1 MKKKVQIGRSRM
13 AEELAR
19 PTWEAP
25 STSVVKESR
34 AKQKKQD
41 SAPPQPQ
48 KVETICSA
56 PLTSRKLKA
65 AAYARVSTSLDSQET
80 SIENQCDHYRSFIEA
95 NPAWELAG
103 IYAESGVSG
112 TKADTRPELQ
122 KLLHD
127 CEAGTVDVIITK
139 SLSRFARNVS
149 ECLEMVR
156 TLTGLGIRLIFEKE
170 NIDTETME
178 SEFLL
183 TLLAAFAESESQ
195 SISSNQKWSIRRRF
209 QAGTYKGGKVPYGYR
224 RTKKGYIIHPAEAAT
239 VRRIFYALA
248 DGKGSIVI
256 ARELNKDKVPTWTE
270 SYRGLEAQGKWRS
283 NSIIAIA
290 RNEFYT
296 GDSLYQKTFMENY
309 KKCVNTGQLDQYLN
323 EADHPAIIDH
333 ATFEKAN
340 AMIKSHGERLGREKA
355 VKDTKRYVF
364 SGRLIC
370 GLCGGHMSRG
380 KDKRAFYACGNHLHK
395 RPVSISGGTQGSEPG
410 MQSTG
415 AETQSTDAETLA
427 PCPMLPVFEQDV
439 KNAFATALNRLA
451 ADPSIL
457 GVSDDGEAERE
468 RLEAQ
473 LQSVKRRQSVLHDR
487 ALADRYTAQLRE
499 KKAALDSEE
508 KEILSLLAKLEKK
521 NPVDDLKRAVIKRGV
536 KASFESSDEAL
547 FTSFVDHAVLWSK
560 EKAQFYFTCG
570 LVVEEDT
577 HVEKVGRS
585 YTEVTVKT
593 QFRGTGAAG
602 AVANTDGAVNTAPG
616 AEDLKGAFTW
626 Q

>member
-1 MKKKVQIGRSRM
+1 MSGKKVQVGRSRM
-13 AEELAR
+13 AEEMAR

-25 STSVVKESR
+25 SAPVSIHKKKET
-34 AKQKKQD
+34 APKQ
-41 SAPPQPQ
+41 PRQ
-48 KVETICSA
+48 KVETISSA
-56 PLTSRKLKA
+56 PITQRKLRV
-65 AAYARVSTSLDSQET
+65 AAYARVSTDLDSQET
-80 SIENQCDHYRSFIEA
+80 SIENQCDHYKSLIEA

-112 TKADTRPELQ
+112 TKADTRLELQ
-122 KLLHD
+122 RLMQD
-127 CEAGTVDVIITK
+127 CEAGAVDVIVTK
-139 SLSRFARNVS
+139 SISRFARNTS
-149 ECLEMVR
+149 ECLEMGR
-156 TLTGLGIRLIFEKE
+156 KLTSLGIRLIFEKE

-183 TLLAAFAESESQ
+183 TLLAAFAESESA
-195 SISSNQKWSIRRRF
+195 SISTNQKWAIRKRF

-248 DGKGSIVI
+248 EGKGTVVI
-256 ARELNKDKVPTWTE
+256 ARELNEDKVPTWTE
-270 SYRGLEAQGKWRS
+270 SYKGEEGKGRWRC

-309 KKCVNTGQLDQYLN
+309 KKYVNTGQLDQYLN

-333 ATFEKAN
+333 DTFRRAN
-340 AMIKSHGERLGREKA
+340 EAIREHGEAYGNGKA
-355 VKDTKRYVF
+355 QRVANRYVF

-370 GLCGGHMSRG
+370 GLCGGHMRRG
-380 KDKRAFYACGNHLHK
+380 SDARAFYACGNHLHK
-395 RPVSISGGTQGSEPG
+395 RILILQDGTQ
-410 MQSTG
+410 
-415 AETQSTDAETLA
+415 A

-439 KNAFATALNRLA
+439 KNAFATVLNRLA
-451 ADPSIL
+451 ADPYIL
-457 GVSDDGEAERE
+457 VVSDDGTERE

-508 KEILSLLAKLEKK
+508 KTILDALAKLEKK
-521 NPVDDLKRAVIKRGV
+521 NPVDDLKRAVVKRGV
-536 KASFESSDEAL
+536 RESFMESDEKL
-547 FTSFVDHAVLWSK
+547 FKEFVDHAVLWSK
-560 EKAQFYFTCG
+560 EKAQFHFTCG
-570 LVVEEDT
+570 LVVEEDMR
-577 HVEKVGRS
+577 VRKVGRS
-585 YTEVTVKT
+585 YTEVPVRTEFDE
-593 QFRGTGAAG
+593 Q
-602 AVANTDGAVNTAPG
+602 
-616 AEDLKGAFTW
+616 KGAFTW

>member
-1 MKKKVQIGRSRM
+1 MKKVQLGRSRM
-13 AEELAR
+13 AEEMAR
-19 PTWEAP
+19 PSWGITTKEKA
-25 STSVVKESR
+25 TSDHISQKSHDKTEGKVATIAAVVKE
-34 AKQKKQD
+34 K
-41 SAPPQPQ
+41 
-48 KVETICSA
+48 E
-56 PLTSRKLKA
+56 KLRV
-65 AAYARVSTSLDSQET
+65 AAYARVSTDLDSQET
-80 SIENQCDHYRSFIEA
+80 SIENQCDHYRSLIEA
-95 NPAWELAG
+95 NSAWELAG

-122 KLLHD
+122 RLMRD
-127 CEAGTVDVIITK
+127 CEAGAVDVIVTK
-139 SLSRFARNVS
+139 SISRFARNTS
-149 ECLEMVR
+149 ECLSMVR
-156 TLTGLGIRLIFEKE
+156 ELTSLGIRLIFEKE

-183 TLLAAFAESESQ
+183 TLLAAFAESESA
-195 SISSNQKWSIRRRF
+195 SISTNQKWAIRKRF

-248 DGKGSIVI
+248 DGKGTLVI
-256 ARELNKDKVPTWTE
+256 ARELNEERIPTWTE
-270 SYRGLEAQGKWRS
+270 SYKGLEAQGKWRS

-333 ATFEKAN
+333 ATFEQAN
-340 AMIKSHGERLGREKA
+340 AMIKSHGEQLGREKA

-370 GLCGGHMSRG
+370 GLCGGHMRRG
-380 KDKRAFYACGNHLHK
+380 KDARAYYACGNHLHK
-395 RPVSISGGTQGSEPG
+395 RTVMVEGTE
-410 MQSTG
+410 
-415 AETQSTDAETLA
+415 A

-468 RLEAQ
+468 RLEAR

-508 KEILSLLAKLEKK
+508 KTILDALAKLKKK
-521 NPVDDLKRAVIKRGV
+521 NPVDDLKRAVVKRGV
-536 KASFESSDEAL
+536 RESFMESDEKL
-547 FTSFVDHAVLWSK
+547 FTSFVDHAALWSK
-560 EKAQFYFTCG
+560 EKAQFHFTCG
-570 LVVEEDT
+570 LVAEEDM

-585 YTEVTVKT
+585 YTEVPVRTEFDE
-593 QFRGTGAAG
+593 Q
-602 AVANTDGAVNTAPG
+602 
-616 AEDLKGAFTW
+616 KGAFTW

>member
-1 MKKKVQIGRSRM
+1 MSGKKVQVGRSRM
-13 AEELAR
+13 LEELAR

-25 STSVVKESR
+25 STPVNHK
-34 AKQKKQD
+34 KKQG
-41 SAPPQPQ
+41 SAQQQPQ
-48 KVETICSA
+48 KVETISSA
-56 PLTSRKLKA
+56 PVSRRKLKA
-65 AAYARVSTSLDSQET
+65 AAYARVSTDLDSQET
-80 SIENQCDHYRSFIEA
+80 SIENQCDHYLHLIEA
-95 NPAWELAG
+95 NPDWELAG
-103 IYAESGVSG
+103 IYEESGVSG

-127 CEAGTVDVIITK
+127 CEAGAVDVIITK
-139 SLSRFARNVS
+139 SISRFARNTS

-156 TLTGLGIRLIFEKE
+156 KLTGLGITLIFEKE
-170 NIDTETME
+170 NIDTSKME

-239 VRRIFYALA
+239 VRRIFYALCE
-248 DGKGSIVI
+248 GKGTVVI
-256 ARELNKDKVPTWTE
+256 AKELNEDKVPTWTE
-270 SYRGLEAQGKWRS
+270 SYKGEEGKGRWRS
-283 NSIIAIA
+283 NSINAIA

-333 ATFEKAN
+333 DTFRRAN
-340 AMIKSHGERLGREKA
+340 EAIREHGEAYGNGKTQRTA
-355 VKDTKRYVF
+355 NRYVF
-364 SGRLIC
+364 SGKLIC

-380 KDKRAFYACGNHLHK
+380 KDARAYYACGNHLHK
-395 RPVSISGGTQGSEPG
+395 RTVSLPDGTEG
-410 MQSTG
+410 
-415 AETQSTDAETLA
+415 

-451 ADPSIL
+451 AQPCIL
-457 GVSDDGEAERE
+457 AIPDDGEAERE
-468 RLEAQ
+468 KLEAQ
-473 LQSVKRRQSVLHDR
+473 LQSVKRRQSLLHDR

-499 KKAALDSEE
+499 KKATLDSEE
-508 KEILSLLAKLEKK
+508 KTILDALAKLEKK
-521 NPVDDLKRAVIKRGV
+521 NPADDLRRAVVKRGV
-536 KASFESSDEAL
+536 RESFTESDEKL

-560 EKAQFYFTCG
+560 EKAQFHFTCG
-570 LVVEEDT
+570 LVVEEDMR
-577 HVEKVGRS
+577 VQKVGRS
-585 YTEVTVKT
+585 YTEVPVRTRFDE
-593 QFRGTGAAG
+593 Q
-602 AVANTDGAVNTAPG
+602 
-616 AEDLKGAFTW
+616 KGAFTW

>member
-1 MKKKVQIGRSRM
+1 MSGKKVQVGRSRM
-13 AEELAR
+13 AEEMAR

-25 STSVVKESR
+25 SAPVSIHKKKET
-34 AKQKKQD
+34 
-41 SAPPQPQ
+41 APKQPQ
-48 KVETICSA
+48 KVEKINA
-56 PLTSRKLKA
+56 PAPVTQRKLRV
-65 AAYARVSTSLDSQET
+65 AAYARVSTDLDSQET
-80 SIENQCDHYRSFIEA
+80 SIENQCDHYLHLIES
-95 NPAWELAG
+95 NPDWELAG
-103 IYAESGVSG
+103 IYEESGVSG

-122 KLLHD
+122 RLLKD
-127 CEAGTVDVIITK
+127 CEAGAVDVIITK
-139 SLSRFARNVS
+139 SISRFARNTS

-156 TLTGLGIRLIFEKE
+156 KLTGLGIRLIFEKE

-183 TLLAAFAESESQ
+183 TLLAAFAESESA
-195 SISSNQKWSIRRRF
+195 SISTNQKWAIRKRF

-248 DGKGSIVI
+248 EGKGTVVI
-256 ARELNKDKVPTWTE
+256 ARELNEDKVPTWTE
-270 SYRGLEAQGKWRS
+270 SYKGLEAQGKWRS
-283 NSIIAIA
+283 NSINAIA

-333 ATFEKAN
+333 ATFEQAN
-340 AMIKSHGERLGREKA
+340 VMIRSHGEQLGREKA
-355 VKDTKRYVF
+355 VKDTRRYVF
-364 SGRLIC
+364 SGKLIC

-380 KDKRAFYACGNHLHK
+380 KDKRAYYACGNHLHK
-395 RPVSISGGTQGSEPG
+395 RTVTLHDGTQ
-410 MQSTG
+410 
-415 AETQSTDAETLA
+415 A
-427 PCPMLPVFEQDV
+427 PCPMLPAFEQDV

-451 ADPSIL
+451 ADPSIFAIP
-457 GVSDDGEAERE
+457 DDGEAERE

-499 KKAALDSEE
+499 KKATLDSEE
-508 KEILSLLAKLEKK
+508 KTILDALAKLEKK
-521 NPVDDLKRAVIKRGV
+521 NPVDDLRRTVVKRGV
-536 KASFESSDEAL
+536 RESFTESDEKL

-560 EKAQFYFTCG
+560 EKAQFHFTCG
-570 LVVEEDT
+570 LVAEEDM
-577 HVEKVGRS
+577 HVKKVGRS
-585 YTEVTVKT
+585 YTEVPVRTEFDE
-593 QFRGTGAAG
+593 Q
-602 AVANTDGAVNTAPG
+602 
-616 AEDLKGAFTW
+616 KGAFTW

>member
-1 MKKKVQIGRSRM
+1 MKKVQLGRSRM
-13 AEELAR
+13 AEEMAR
-19 PTWEAP
+19 PSWGITAKEKATADHI
-25 STSVVKESR
+25 SQKSHDKNEGKVAAIAAVVKE
-34 AKQKKQD
+34 K
-41 SAPPQPQ
+41 
-48 KVETICSA
+48 E
-56 PLTSRKLKA
+56 KLRV
-65 AAYARVSTSLDSQET
+65 AAYARVSTDLDSQET
-80 SIENQCDHYRSFIEA
+80 SIENQREHYKSFIA
-95 NPAWELAG
+95 SNPDWEMAG
-103 IYAESGVSG
+103 IYEESGVSG

-127 CEAGTVDVIITK
+127 CEAGAVDVIVTK
-139 SLSRFARNVS
+139 SISRFARNTS
-149 ECLEMVR
+149 ECLSMVR
-156 TLTGLGIRLIFEKE
+156 ELTSLGIRLIFEKE

-183 TLLAAFAESESQ
+183 TLLAAFAESESA
-195 SISSNQKWSIRRRF
+195 SISINQKWAIRKRF

-239 VRRIFYALA
+239 VRRIFHAICA
-248 DGKGSIVI
+248 GKGTVVI
-256 ARELNKDKVPTWTE
+256 ARELNEERIPTWTE
-270 SYRGLEAQGKWRS
+270 SYKGLEAQGKWRS

-333 ATFEKAN
+333 ATFEQAN
-340 AMIKSHGERLGREKA
+340 AMIKSHGERLGRQKA

-370 GLCGGHMSRG
+370 VLCGGHMRRG
-380 KDKRAFYACGNHLHK
+380 KDARAFYACENHLHK
-395 RPVSISGGTQGSEPG
+395 RTVMVEGTE
-410 MQSTG
+410 
-415 AETQSTDAETLA
+415 A

-439 KNAFATALNRLA
+439 KNAFATVLNRLA
-451 ADPSIL
+451 AEPSIL

-473 LQSVKRRQSVLHDR
+473 LQSVKRRQSVLYDR

-508 KEILSLLAKLEKK
+508 KTILDALAKLEKK
-521 NPVDDLKRAVIKRGV
+521 NPADDLKRAVIKRGV
-536 KASFESSDEAL
+536 RASFMESDEKL
-547 FTSFVDHAVLWSK
+547 FKAFVDHAVLWSK

-570 LVVEEDT
+570 LMVEEDMSV
-577 HVEKVGRS
+577 HKIGRS
-585 YTEVTVKT
+585 YTEVPVRTEFDE
-593 QFRGTGAAG
+593 Q
-602 AVANTDGAVNTAPG
+602 
-616 AEDLKGAFTW
+616 KGAFTW

>member
-19 PTWEAP
+19 PTWSAQHTAAP
-25 STSVVKESR
+25 KDTVKTE
-34 AKQKKQD
+34 KQE
-41 SAPPQPQ
+41 Q
-48 KVETICSA
+48 KVETISA
-56 PLTSRKLKA
+56 APVTQKTLRA
-65 AAYARVSTSLDSQET
+65 AAYARVSTDLDSQET
-80 SIENQCDHYRSFIEA
+80 SIDNQVDHYKSLITS
-95 NPAWELAG
+95 NPDWTLAG
-103 IYAESGVSG
+103 IYQESGVSG

-122 KLLHD
+122 RLLRD
-127 CEAGTVDVIITK
+127 CEAGAVDVIITK
-139 SLSRFARNVS
+139 SISRFARNTS

-156 TLTGLGIRLIFEKE
+156 MLTGLGITLIFEKE

-183 TLLAAFAESESQ
+183 TLLAAFAESESA
-195 SISSNQKWSIRRRF
+195 SISTNQKWAIRKRF

-248 DGKGSIVI
+248 GGKGTLVI
-256 ARELNKDKVPTWTE
+256 ARELNEERIPTWTE
-270 SYRGLEAQGKWRS
+270 SYKGLEAQGKWRS
-283 NSIIAIA
+283 NSI
-290 RNEFYT
+290 
-296 GDSLYQKTFMENY
+296 
-309 KKCVNTGQLDQYLN
+309 KCVNTGQLDQYLN

-333 ATFEKAN
+333 ATFEQAN
-340 AMIKSHGERLGREKA
+340 AMIKCHGERLGREKA

-364 SGRLIC
+364 SGKLIC
-370 GLCGGHMSRG
+370 GLCGGHMRRG
-380 KDKRAFYACGNHLHK
+380 KDARAFYACENHLHK
-395 RPVSISGGTQGSEPG
+395 RTVMVEGTE
-410 MQSTG
+410 
-415 AETQSTDAETLA
+415 A

-457 GVSDDGEAERE
+457 AIPDDGTERE

-499 KKAALDSEE
+499 KKAALDSKE
-508 KEILSLLAKLEKK
+508 KTILDALAKLEKK
-521 NPVDDLKRAVIKRGV
+521 NPADDLKRAVVKRGV
-536 KASFESSDEAL
+536 RESFTESDEKL

-560 EKAQFYFTCG
+560 EKAQFHFTCG
-570 LVVEEDT
+570 LVAEEDMRI
-577 HVEKVGRS
+577 EKVGRS
-585 YTEVTVKT
+585 YTEVPVRTEFDE
-593 QFRGTGAAG
+593 Q
-602 AVANTDGAVNTAPG
+602 
-616 AEDLKGAFTW
+616 KGAFTW

>member
-1 MKKKVQIGRSRM
+1 MSGKKVQVGRSRM
-13 AEELAR
+13 AEEMAR

-25 STSVVKESR
+25 SAPVSIHKKKET
-34 AKQKKQD
+34 APKQ
-41 SAPPQPQ
+41 PRQ
-48 KVETICSA
+48 KVETISSA
-56 PLTSRKLKA
+56 PITQRKLRV
-65 AAYARVSTSLDSQET
+65 AAYARVSTDLDSQET
-80 SIENQCDHYRSFIEA
+80 SIENQCDHYKSLIEA

-122 KLLHD
+122 RLMQD
-127 CEAGTVDVIITK
+127 CEAGAVDVIVTK
-139 SLSRFARNVS
+139 SISRFARNTS
-149 ECLEMVR
+149 ECLSMVR
-156 TLTGLGIRLIFEKE
+156 ELTSLGIRLIFEKE

-183 TLLAAFAESESQ
+183 TLLAAFAESESA
-195 SISSNQKWSIRRRF
+195 SISTNQKWAIRKRF

-248 DGKGSIVI
+248 GGKGTLVI
-256 ARELNKDKVPTWTE
+256 ARELNEERIPTWTE
-270 SYRGLEAQGKWRS
+270 SYKGLEAQGKWRS

-340 AMIKSHGERLGREKA
+340 EMIKSHGEQLGREKA

-370 GLCGGHMSRG
+370 GLCGGHMRRG
-380 KDKRAFYACGNHLHK
+380 KDARAYYACENHLHK
-395 RPVSISGGTQGSEPG
+395 RTVSLHD
-410 MQSTG
+410 G
-415 AETQSTDAETLA
+415 AEA

-457 GVSDDGEAERE
+457 GASDDGEAERE
-468 RLEAQ
+468 HLEAQ
-473 LQSVKRRQSVLHDR
+473 LQSVKLRQSVLHDR

-508 KEILSLLAKLEKK
+508 KTILDALAKLEKK
-521 NPVDDLKRAVIKRGV
+521 TPVDDLKRAVVKRGV
-536 KASFESSDEAL
+536 REHFTESDEKL

-560 EKAQFYFTCG
+560 EKAQFHFTCG
-570 LVVEEDT
+570 LVAEEDMRI
-577 HVEKVGRS
+577 EKVGRS
-585 YTEVTVKT
+585 YTEVPVRTEFDE
-593 QFRGTGAAG
+593 Q
-602 AVANTDGAVNTAPG
+602 
-616 AEDLKGAFTW
+616 KGAFTW

>member
-1 MKKKVQIGRSRM
+1 MKKVQIGRSRM

-19 PTWEAP
+19 PTWEASSKP
-25 STSVVKESR
+25 VREH
-34 AKQKKQD
+34 KKQD
-41 SAPPQPQ
+41 RKQPQ
-48 KVETICSA
+48 KVSTISSA
-56 PLTSRKLKA
+56 PTKQKKLKA
-65 AAYARVSTSLDSQET
+65 AAYARVSTDLDSQET
-80 SIENQCDHYRSFIEA
+80 SIENQREHYLHYIEGHED
-95 NPAWELAG
+95 WELAG
-103 IYAESGVSG
+103 IYEESGVSG
-112 TKADTRPELQ
+112 TKADTRSELQ
-122 KLLHD
+122 RLIKD
-127 CEAGTVDVIITK
+127 CEAGAVDVIITK
-139 SLSRFARNVS
+139 SISRFARNTS

-156 TLTGLGIRLIFEKE
+156 KLTGIGIRLIFEKE

-183 TLLAAFAESESQ
+183 TLLAAFAESESA
-195 SISSNQKWSIRRRF
+195 SISTNQKWSIRRRF

-224 RTKKGYIIHPAEAAT
+224 KSKKGYVIHPAEAAT
-239 VRRIFYALA
+239 VRRIFHALVA
-248 DGKGSIVI
+248 GKGTVVI
-256 ARELNKDKVPTWTE
+256 ARELNEDKVPTWTE
-270 SYRGLEAQGKWRS
+270 SYKGEEGKGRWRG

-296 GDSLYQKTFMENY
+296 GDTLYQKTFMDEGY
-309 KKCVNTGQLDQYLN
+309 RKRVNTGQLDQYLN

-370 GLCGGHMSRG
+370 GICGGHMRRG
-380 KDKRAFYACGNHLHK
+380 KDARAFYACGNHLHK
-395 RPVSISGGTQGSEPG
+395 RTVMVEGTE
-410 MQSTG
+410 
-415 AETQSTDAETLA
+415 A

-439 KNAFATALNRLA
+439 KNAFATVLNRLA

-508 KEILSLLAKLEKK
+508 KTILDALAKLEKK
-521 NPVDDLKRAVIKRGV
+521 NPVDDLKRAVVKRGV
-536 KASFESSDEAL
+536 REHFTESDEKL
-547 FTSFVDHAVLWSK
+547 FKAFVDHAVLWSK
-560 EKAQFYFTCG
+560 EKAQFHFTCG
-570 LVVEEDT
+570 LVAEADM

-585 YTEVTVKT
+585 YTEVPVRTEFNE
-593 QFRGTGAAG
+593 Q
-602 AVANTDGAVNTAPG
+602 
-616 AEDLKGAFTW
+616 KGVYTW